1 MYILP
6 PVNELRK
13 KTVASDVLIDL
24 VAKLMA
30 MWKGL
35 HLYLFL
41 YAINKLSPDINF
53 HLGYAFQNIL
63 NFVFFSW
70 K

>member
-6 PVNELRK
+6 PVNELGR
-13 KTVASDVLIDL
+13 KTVASDILIDL
-24 VAKLMA
+24 VAELMA
-30 MWKGL
+30 TWKGL

-41 YAINKLSPDINF
+41 YSINKLSPDINF

>member
-6 PVNELRK
+6 PVNELGR
-13 KTVASDVLIDL
+13 KTVAFDILIDL

-35 HLYLFL
+35 PLYLFL
-41 YAINKLSPDINF
+41 YCINKLSPDINF

-63 NFVFFSW
+63 NFVFFS
-70 K
+70 